1 MKVDRNI
8 IISLLFYVLAIV
20 LSYASYYK
28 FAIIILVFA
37 SVISL
42 VAVKKIFGG
51 YSNIV
56 MLFVFFSILYGL
68 SGPISVAFGE
78 GLDDIFGYDFEY
90 KTYLIVYAL
99 SQIFLLVSIFFFYQN
114 RKSVKSVVTDD
125 NIDLFLINRNRFVNS
140 SILLMLLGTI
150 FKLVNLY
157 RIGGVSMLF
166 TRKALYQ
173 AAESSLSLTLPGN
186 EIILLSFVC
195 FGLYISCCKKINIR
209 LNYFKCIMIL
219 IIYIPIFII
228 TLLLG
233 QRGPLL
239 EILLVLFLSIYNFD
253 SLTSVKIKTV
263 ITVFIIYILL
273 VFIYANRS
281 LVPLLKTN
289 PDLFFERIF
298 DSKRIIDVINPSSNE
313 FGCTYGNF
321 NKYIISGDNARL
333 YGRSY
338 IVGLTLPIPSFL
350 YPGDK
355 PLQITYQF
363 RNTYFPIMISRSRIA
378 STGFSSLLEAYWNF
392 GMFGVMFMYFIYG
405 LLICK
410 LNSILE
416 KKKMFSSM
424 LVIYISVFVIS
435 FSRTQLGGVINEIVY
450 GMIYFTIFIYL
461 PYSLKKIKN
470 KEYRDEK

>member
-1 MKVDRNI
+1 M
-8 IISLLFYVLAIV
+8 
-20 LSYASYYK
+20 
-28 FAIIILVFA
+28 
-37 SVISL
+37 
-42 VAVKKIFGG
+42 
-51 YSNIV
+51 
-56 MLFVFFSILYGL
+56 
-68 SGPISVAFGE
+68 
-78 GLDDIFGYDFEY
+78 
-90 KTYLIVYAL
+90 
-99 SQIFLLVSIFFFYQN
+99 
-114 RKSVKSVVTDD
+114 
-125 NIDLFLINRNRFVNS
+125 
-140 SILLMLLGTI
+140 
-150 FKLVNLY
+150 
-157 RIGGVSMLF
+157 
-166 TRKALYQ
+166 
-173 AAESSLSLTLPGN
+173 
-186 EIILLSFVC
+186 
-195 FGLYISCCKKINIR
+195 
-209 LNYFKCIMIL
+209 
-219 IIYIPIFII
+219 
-228 TLLLG
+228 
-233 QRGPLL
+233 
-239 EILLVLFLSIYNFD
+239 
-253 SLTSVKIKTV
+253 
-263 ITVFIIYILL
+263 
-273 VFIYANRS
+273 
-281 LVPLLKTN
+281 VPLLKTN